1 MSSATTNAAGSSV
14 GAVAVIGGGIAG
26 VQSALDLAN
35 SGYRVYL
42 IESKPSIGGIMAQL
56 DKTFPTLDC
65 SACILSPKL
74 VEASRHPNIELMT
87 YSEVVGLSGTVGNF
101 KVSVNK
107 KSRYIDT
114 DKCVG
119 CGDCISKCPKKVDDE
134 FEEGLTKRK
143 AIYFQFTQA
152 IPKIV
157 TIDPENCLMIQK
169 GKCGNCK
176 KVCQRDAVNYELQDE
191 IIDINVGAVIMAT
204 GFKAFDPK
212 LLEAYRF
219 DHPDVV
225 TALQFERYT
234 NASGPFGGHIQTSK
248 GALPKKIAFVQ
259 CIGSRNPEINKAY
272 CSSVCCT
279 YAVKQSRLIKDHHPE
294 VDVAIFNI
302 DLRTFG
308 KGYEEFALR
317 ARDEYGVRFI
327 NSRPSGV
334 DVKDDGTLYLRYEG
348 PESQVVKEDFDLIV
362 LSVGL
367 ATPQSTID
375 LAQILGVELD
385 KYGFVQTKVESP
397 TETSRAGIF
406 TAGVAQGPKDIPESV
421 AQASGAASKAGAL
434 LNSARKTLETAVEIP
449 PENPIDKDLRIGI
462 IVCRCGTNIGS
473 VVDVPAVVE
482 YASALPDVIIA
493 KEEMY
498 SCADDTQGRILE
510 MIRDY
515 KLNRFIVAACTPR
528 THEPLFQQTC
538 QEAGLNPWLFEF
550 ANIREHCSWIHHD
563 NPEKATQKA
572 KDLVRQA
579 AGKVRFYTP
588 LYSQK
593 LSLVHNAVVL
603 GGGVA
608 GLTVA
613 NELAANGYEVD
624 LIEKT
629 DKLGGNIRAL
639 QSYAS
644 ILNPMIQNATTSPK
658 IRIHYNSVME
668 DVSGAVGNFHGKI
681 ITEDGGKTT
690 ISELD
695 FGVIVIATG
704 GHELRQPGLFGY
716 LENPIV
722 KTQLEF
728 KEMIDKNEG
737 NYKDL
742 VFIQCAGSR
751 NKERPYCSRICC
763 TNSVKNSI
771 QYKEQHPDAEIYILY
786 RDIRTYGMYEEY
798 YTKAREMGV
807 HFLMYDENE
816 PPVVDGNLVKFHDL
830 TTGFDFELAADCVIL
845 SAATLAEE
853 GNHEVGP
860 MMKVP
865 LDKNGFF
872 LEVHPKLRP
881 VDFGTDGV
889 FVCGLA
895 QSPKLCEET
904 ISQAQA
910 AASRACTIL
919 SRDSLESPAEVSRV
933 NIDVCV
939 GCGACRDVCPYHA
952 ITLEEQVVTKKG
964 LSFKALRS
972 VINPAACKGC
982 GCCTM
987 ACPTG
992 AIEQGHFENT
1002 QLLSQVKSVFY
1013 FEEEVN

>member
-1 MSSATTNAAGSSV
+1 MANTKPV

-42 IESKPSIGGIMAQL
+42 IESKPSIGGVMAQL

-74 VEASRHPNIELMT
+74 VEASRHPDIKLLT
-87 YSEVVGLSGTVGNF
+87 YSEVTNISGSAGNF
-101 KVSVNK
+101 KLTVK
-107 KSRYIDT
+107 KKTRYIDI

-119 CGDCISKCPKKVDDE
+119 CGDCLAKCPKKVADE
-134 FEEGLTKRK
+134 FEEGLSKRK
-143 AIYFQFTQA
+143 AIYFQFPQA

-157 TIDPENCLMIQK
+157 TIDPDNCLMLK
-169 GKCGNCK
+169 NGKCGNCAK
-176 KVCQRDAVNYELQDE
+176 ICRRGAVNYSLTDE
-191 IIDINVGAVIMAT
+191 FEDIDVGAVIVAT
-204 GFKAFDPK
+204 GFQAFDPTI
-212 LLEAYRF
+212 LEAYRF

-234 NASGPFGGHIQTSK
+234 NASGPFAGHIQTSK
-248 GALPKKIAFVQ
+248 GELPKKIAFIQ
-259 CIGSRNPEINKAY
+259 CVGSRNPEINQAY

-279 YAVKQSRLIKDHHPE
+279 YAVKQSRLIKDHHPK

-317 ARDEYGVRFI
+317 AESDGVRFI

-334 DVKDDGTLYLRYEG
+334 DVKNGNILSLRYEG
-348 PESQVVKEDFDLIV
+348 SEGEIIHEEFDLIV

-367 ATPQSTID
+367 QAPASTRK
-375 LAQILGVELD
+375 LAELLNIELD
-385 KYGFVQTKVESP
+385 SYGFIKTPANSQ
-397 TETSRAGIF
+397 TETSRPGIY

-434 LNSARKTLETAVEIP
+434 LETARKSLETIIEVP
-449 PENPIDKDLRIGI
+449 PENPLGNEPRVGV
-462 IVCRCGTNIGS
+462 IVCRCGTNIGG
-473 VVDVPAVVE
+473 VVDVPSVVE
-482 YASALPDVIIA
+482 YAATLPNVIIA

-498 SCADDTQGRILE
+498 SCADDTQSRISD

-515 KLNRFIVAACTPR
+515 NLNRFVVAACTPR

-563 NPEKATQKA
+563 EPEQATKKA

-579 AGKVRFYTP
+579 VCKVKYYTP
-588 LYSQK
+588 LYSRS
-593 LSLVHNAVVL
+593 LPLVHNAVVL
-603 GGGVA
+603 GGGAA
-608 GLTVA
+608 GLTA
-613 NELAANGYEVD
+613 AAELADNGYEVD

-629 DKLGGNIRAL
+629 GELGGNL
-639 QSYAS
+639 KKLESYAPQLKEIIEKAKS
-644 ILNPMIQNATTSPK
+644 NNK
-658 IRIHYNSVME
+658 IHIHYNSVME
-668 DVSGAVGNFHGKI
+668 NVSGSVGNFKGI
-681 ITEDGGKTT
+681 ITAEGKPAK
-690 ISELD
+690 ELD
-695 FGVIVIATG
+695 FGIIIIATG
-704 GHELRQPGLFGY
+704 AHELKQPGLFGY
-716 LENPIV
+716 QENPIV
-722 KTQLEF
+722 RTQLEF
-728 KEMIDKNEG
+728 KEAVDKNEG
-737 NYKDL
+737 NFKNII
-742 VFIQCAGSR
+742 FIQCAGSR

-763 TNSVKNSI
+763 TGAVKNAA
-771 QYKEQHPDAEIYILY
+771 QYKTQHPDAEIYILY
-786 RDIRTYGMYEEY
+786 RDIRTYGMYEEI
-798 YTKAREMGV
+798 YTKARELGV
-807 HFLMYDENE
+807 HFMMYDEKN
-816 PPVVDGNLVKFHDL
+816 PPAVSKNTVSVRDM
-830 TTGFDFELAADCVIL
+830 TTGFNFELDADCVVL
-845 SAATLAEE
+845 SAATVAEE
-853 GNHEVGP
+853 GNREVAP

-865 LDKNGFF
+865 LTKDGFF
-872 LEVHPKLRP
+872 MEVHPKLRP

-895 QSPKLCEET
+895 QFPKLFEESVT
-904 ISQAQA
+904 QAQA

-919 SRDSLESPAEVSRV
+919 SRDALLSPAELSSV
-933 NIDVCV
+933 DEAVCV
-939 GCGACRDVCPYHA
+939 GCGACKDVCPYHA
-952 ITLEEQVVTKKG
+952 VTLEEKVVTQKG

-982 GCCTM
+982 GCCAM
-987 ACPTG
+987 SCPTG
-992 AIEQGHFENT
+992 AIEQSHFDNV

>member
-1 MSSATTNAAGSSV
+1 MANPEAI

-42 IESKPSIGGIMAQL
+42 IESKPSIGGVMAQL

-74 VEASRHPNIELMT
+74 VEASRHPDIRLLT
-87 YSEVVGLSGTVGNF
+87 YTEVTGLSGSAGNF
-101 KVSVNK
+101 KLTVKK
-107 KSRYIDT
+107 KSRFVVPDL
-114 DKCVG
+114 CVG
-119 CGDCISKCPKKVDDE
+119 CGDCLAKCPKKVPDE
-134 FEEGLTKRK
+134 FEEGLSKRK
-143 AIYFQFTQA
+143 AIYFQFPQA

-157 TIDPENCLMIQK
+157 TIDPVNCIKLIN
-169 GKCGNCK
+169 GKCGNCAK
-176 KVCQRDAVNYELQDE
+176 ACQRGAIDYELKDE
-191 IIDINVGAVIMAT
+191 FEDIDVGAVIVAT
-204 GFKAFDPK
+204 GFQAFDPSIM
-212 LLEAYRF
+212 EAYRF

-234 NASGPFGGHIQTSK
+234 NASGPFAGHIQTSK
-248 GALPKKIAFVQ
+248 GELPKKIAFIQ
-259 CIGSRNPEINKAY
+259 CVGSRNPEINRAY

-294 VDVAIFNI
+294 VDVTIFNI

-317 ARDEYGVRFI
+317 AQSDGVKFI

-334 DVKDDGTLYLRYEG
+334 DVKDGGALSLRYEG
-348 PESQVVKEDFDLIV
+348 GEGEIVHEEFDLVV

-367 ATPQSTID
+367 EAPDSSRALAKLLDID
-375 LAQILGVELD
+375 LD
-385 KYGFVQTKVESP
+385 KYGFVQTLPDSQ
-397 TETSRAGIF
+397 TETSRLGIF

-434 LNSARKTLETAVEIP
+434 LNTARKSLETIVTVP
-449 PENPIDKDLRIGI
+449 QENPLGKEPRVGVIT
-462 IVCRCGTNIGS
+462 CRCGTNIGG
-473 VVDVPAVVE
+473 VVDVQAIVD
-482 YASALPDVIIA
+482 YAATLPNVIVS

-498 SCADDTQGRILE
+498 SCADDTQSRIFD
-510 MIRDY
+510 MIKEY
-515 KLNRFIVAACTPR
+515 KLNRFVVAACTPR

-563 NPEKATQKA
+563 DPENATIKA

-579 AGKVRFYTP
+579 VCKVKYYTP
-588 LYSQK
+588 LYSQS

-608 GLTVA
+608 GLTAAV
-613 NELAANGYEVD
+613 ELADNGYEVD
-624 LIEKT
+624 LVEKT
-629 DKLGGNIRAL
+629 GELGGNLKRL
-639 QSYAS
+639 ESYA
-644 ILNPMIQNATTSPK
+644 PK
-658 IRIHYNSVME
+658 LKEIIDKAVAHDKLHIHYNSIME
-668 DVSGAVGNFHGKI
+668 NVTGSVGNFKGQIMTDGKM
-681 ITEDGGKTT
+681 TK
-690 ISELD
+690 ELD
-695 FGVIVIATG
+695 FGIIIIATG
-704 GHELRQPGLFGY
+704 AHELKQPGLFGY
-716 LENPIV
+716 KENPIV

-728 KEMIDKNEG
+728 KEAIDKNEG
-737 NYKDL
+737 GFKNV

-751 NKERPYCSRICC
+751 NDERPYCSRICC
-763 TNSVKNSI
+763 TNSVKNAV
-771 QYKEQHPDAEIYILY
+771 QYKEQHPDADVYILY
-786 RDIRTYGMYEEY
+786 RDIRTYGMYEEM
-798 YTKAREMGV
+798 YTKARELGV
-807 HFLMYDENE
+807 RFMMYDAAN
-816 PPVVDGNLVKFHDL
+816 PPAVSGNTVSVHDL
-830 TTGFDFELAADCVIL
+830 TIGFDFILDADCVVL
-845 SAATLAEE
+845 SAATVADE
-853 GNHEVGP
+853 GNREVGP

-865 LDKNGFF
+865 LTKEGFF
-872 LEVHPKLRP
+872 MEVHPKLRP

-895 QSPKLCEET
+895 QFPKFFEESVT
-904 ISQAQA
+904 QAQA

-919 SRDSLESPAEVSRV
+919 SRDALLSPAELSTVDEA
-933 NIDVCV
+933 ICV
-939 GCGACRDVCPYHA
+939 GCGACKDVCPYHS
-952 ITLEEQVVTKKG
+952 ITLEEKVITQKG

-982 GCCTM
+982 GCCAM
-987 ACPTG
+987 SCPTG
-992 AIEQGHFENT
+992 AIDQSHFDNV

>member
-1 MSSATTNAAGSSV
+1 MANTNAKAV

-42 IESKPSIGGIMAQL
+42 IESKPSIGGVMAQL

-74 VEASRHPNIELMT
+74 VEASRHPDIKLMT
-87 YSEVVGLSGTVGNF
+87 YSEVTGLSGDVGNF
-101 KVSVNK
+101 TLTVK
-107 KSRYIDT
+107 KKTRYIEV

-119 CGDCISKCPKKVDDE
+119 CGDCLAKCPKKVDDE
-134 FEEGLTKRK
+134 FEEGLSKRK
-143 AIYFQFTQA
+143 AIYFQFPQA

-157 TIDPENCLMIQK
+157 TIDPDNCLMIQN
-169 GKCGNCK
+169 GKCGNCAR
-176 KVCQRDAVNYELQDE
+176 VCQRGAVNYDLKDE
-191 IIDINVGAVIMAT
+191 FEDIEVGAVIIAT
-204 GFKAFDPK
+204 GFEAFNPQI
-212 LLEAYRF
+212 LESYRF

-234 NASGPFGGHIQTSK
+234 NASGPYAGHVQTSK
-248 GALPKKIAFVQ
+248 GELPKKIAFIQ
-259 CIGSRNPEINKAY
+259 CIGSRSPEINKAY

-279 YAVKQSRLIKDHHPE
+279 YAVKQSRLIKDHYPE

-317 ARDEYGVRFI
+317 AKDDGVRFI

-334 DVKDDGTLYLRYEG
+334 DVKDGGVLSLRYEG
-348 PESQVVKEDFDLIV
+348 PENEIIHEEFDLVV

-367 ATPQSTID
+367 EVPKSTVE
-375 LAQILGVELD
+375 LAKLLNVELD
-385 KYGFVQTKVESP
+385 KYGFVQTKPESP
-397 TETSRAGIF
+397 TQTSRKGIF

-421 AQASGAASKAGAL
+421 AQASGAASQAGAL
-434 LNSARKTLETAVEIP
+434 LNEARKSLETVVEIP
-449 PENPIDKDLRIGI
+449 PENPMDPEPRIGVI
-462 IVCRCGTNIGS
+462 ICRCGTNIGG
-473 VVDVPAVVE
+473 VVDVPAVVD
-482 YASALPDVIIA
+482 YAATLPHVIVA

-498 SCADDTQGRILE
+498 SCADDTQSRIFD
-510 MIRDY
+510 MIKDY
-515 KLNRFIVAACTPR
+515 RLNRFVVAACTPR

-550 ANIREHCSWIHHD
+550 ANIREHCSWIHHKE
-563 NPEKATQKA
+563 PEKATHKA

-579 AGKVRFYTP
+579 VSKVKYYTP
-588 LYSQK
+588 LYSQ
-593 LSLVHNAVVL
+593 SLPLLHNAVVL

-608 GLTVA
+608 GLTAA
-613 NELAANGYEVD
+613 NELAENGYEVD

-629 DKLGGNIRAL
+629 GELGGNIKNL
-639 QSYAS
+639 LSYQPQLKSLIEKAKS
-644 ILNPMIQNATTSPK
+644 NDK
-658 IRIHYNSVME
+658 IHIHYNSVME
-668 DVSGAVGNFHGKI
+668 DVSGSVGNFKGQI
-681 ITEDGGKTT
+681 ITDGKPAK
-690 ISELD
+690 ELD
-695 FGVIVIATG
+695 FGVILIATG
-704 GHELRQPGLFGY
+704 AHELKQPGLFGY
-716 LENPIV
+716 MENPIV

-737 NYKDL
+737 GFKNV

-751 NKERPYCSRICC
+751 NDERPYCSRICC
-763 TNSVKNSI
+763 TNSVRNAVL
-771 QYKEQHPDAEIYILY
+771 YKEQNPDANVYILY
-786 RDIRTYGMYEEY
+786 RDIRTYGMYEEE
-798 YTKAREMGV
+798 YTKARKLGV
-807 HFLMYDENE
+807 HFLMYDKDE
-816 PPVVDGNLVKFHDL
+816 PPVVSGNSVLIHDRTMNL
-830 TTGFDFELAADCVIL
+830 HFNLDADCVVL
-845 SAATLAEE
+845 SAATVAEE
-853 GNHEVGP
+853 GNRVVAP

-865 LDKNGFF
+865 LTRDGFF
-872 LEVHPKLRP
+872 MEVHPKLRP

-895 QSPKLCEET
+895 QFPKLFEE
-904 ISQAQA
+904 SVSEAQA

-919 SRDSLESPAEVSRV
+919 SRDMLLSPAELSSVDES
-933 NIDVCV
+933 ICV
-939 GCGACRDVCPYHA
+939 GCGACAEVCPYHA
-952 ITLEEQVVTKKG
+952 ITLEEKVVTQKG

-982 GCCTM
+982 GSCAM

-992 AIEQGHFENT
+992 AIDQSHFDNV

>member
-1 MSSATTNAAGSSV
+1 MANSEAV

-42 IESKPSIGGIMAQL
+42 IESKPSIGGVMAQL

-74 VEASRHPNIELMT
+74 VEASRHPDIKLLT
-87 YSEVVGLSGTVGNF
+87 YSEVTGLSGDAGNF
-101 KVSVNK
+101 KLTVKK
-107 KSRYIDT
+107 KSRFIDV

-119 CGDCISKCPKKVDDE
+119 CGDCLAKCPKKVADE
-134 FEEGLTKRK
+134 FEEGLSKRK
-143 AIYFQFTQA
+143 AIYFQFPQA

-157 TIDPENCLMIQK
+157 TIDPDNCIMLK
-169 GKCGNCK
+169 NGKCGNCA
-176 KVCQRDAVNYELQDE
+176 KVCQRGAVNYELADE
-191 IIDINVGAVIMAT
+191 FEDIDVGAVIIAT
-204 GFKAFDPK
+204 GFQAFDPTI
-212 LLEAYRF
+212 LEAYRF

-234 NASGPFGGHIQTSK
+234 NASGPFAGHIQTSK
-248 GALPKKIAFVQ
+248 GELPKKIAFIQ
-259 CIGSRNPEINKAY
+259 CVGSRNPEINRAY

-317 ARDEYGVRFI
+317 AESDGVRFI

-334 DVKDDGTLYLRYEG
+334 DIKDGGVPSLRYEG
-348 PESQVVKEDFDLIV
+348 GDGEIVHEDFDLVV

-367 ATPQSTID
+367 EAPASTRE
-375 LAQILGVELD
+375 LAKLLNVELD
-385 KYGFVQTKVESP
+385 KYGFVKTLPDSQTQTTRP
-397 TETSRAGIF
+397 GIF

-434 LNSARKTLETAVEIP
+434 LNTARKSLETIVDIP
-449 PENPIDKDLRIGI
+449 PENPVGDEPRIGV
-462 IVCRCGTNIGS
+462 IVCRCGTNIGG
-473 VVDVPAVVE
+473 VVDVPAIVD
-482 YASALPDVIIA
+482 YAATLPNVILS

-498 SCADDTQGRILE
+498 SCADDTQSRILD

-515 KLNRFIVAACTPR
+515 KLNRFVVAACTPR

-563 NPEKATQKA
+563 EPGHATKKA

-579 AGKVRFYTP
+579 VSKVKYYTP
-588 LYSQK
+588 LYSQS

-608 GLTVA
+608 GLTA
-613 NELAANGYEVD
+613 ASELADNGYEVD
-624 LIEKT
+624 LVEKT
-629 DKLGGNIRAL
+629 DELGGNLKRL
-639 QSYAS
+639 ESYAPQLKEIIGKVVS
-644 ILNPMIQNATTSPK
+644 HDK
-658 IRIHYNSVME
+658 IHIHYNSLME
-668 DVSGAVGNFHGKI
+668 NVSGAVGNFRGQIMTEGKPS
-681 ITEDGGKTT
+681 K
-690 ISELD
+690 ELD
-695 FGVIVIATG
+695 FGIIIIATG
-704 GHELRQPGLFGY
+704 AHELKQPGLFGY
-716 LENPIV
+716 QENPIV

-728 KEMIDKNEG
+728 KEAIDKNEG
-737 NYKDL
+737 DFKNV

-751 NKERPYCSRICC
+751 NEERPYCSRICC
-763 TNSVKNSI
+763 TNSVKNAVR
-771 QYKEQHPDAEIYILY
+771 YKELHPAAEIYILY
-786 RDIRTYGMYEEY
+786 RDIRTYGMYEEM
-798 YTKAREMGV
+798 YTKARELGV
-807 HFLMYDENE
+807 HFMMYDVNN
-816 PPVVDGNLVKFHDL
+816 PPAVSGNTVSVRDM
-830 TTGFDFELAADCVIL
+830 TIGFDFVLDADCVVL
-845 SAATLAEE
+845 SAATVSEE
-853 GNHEVGP
+853 GNRDVGP

-865 LDKNGFF
+865 LTKEGFF
-872 LEVHPKLRP
+872 MEVHPKLRP

-895 QSPKLCEET
+895 QFPKLFEESVT
-904 ISQAQA
+904 QAQA
-910 AASRACTIL
+910 AASRACTVL
-919 SRDSLESPAEVSRV
+919 SRDALLSPAELSTV
-933 NIDVCV
+933 DEAVCV
-939 GCGACRDVCPYHA
+939 GCGACKDVCPYHA
-952 ITLEEQVVTKKG
+952 ITLEEKVVTQKG

-982 GCCTM
+982 GCCAM
-987 ACPTG
+987 SCPTG
-992 AIEQGHFENT
+992 AIDQSHFDNV

>member
-1 MSSATTNAAGSSV
+1 MANTNAV

-42 IESKPSIGGIMAQL
+42 IESKPSIGGVMAQL

-74 VEASRHPNIELMT
+74 VEASRHPDIRLMT
-87 YSEVVGLSGTVGNF
+87 YSEVTGISGDVGDFKLTV
-101 KVSVNK
+101 K
-107 KSRYIDT
+107 KKTRYIDV

-119 CGDCISKCPKKVDDE
+119 CGDCLAKCPKKVDDE
-134 FEEGLTKRK
+134 FEEGLSKRK
-143 AIYFQFTQA
+143 AIYFQFPQA

-157 TIDPENCLMIQK
+157 TIDPDNCLMLK
-169 GKCGNCK
+169 NGKCGNCS
-176 KVCQRDAVNYELQDE
+176 KVCQRGAVNYDLKDE
-191 IIDINVGAVIMAT
+191 FEDIEVGAVVMAT
-204 GFKAFDPK
+204 GFRAFNPSI
-212 LLEAYRF
+212 LEAYRF

-234 NASGPFGGHIQTSK
+234 NASGPFAGHIRTSK
-248 GALPKKIAFVQ
+248 GELPKKIAFIQ
-259 CIGSRNPEINKAY
+259 CVGSRNPEINRAY

-317 ARDEYGVRFI
+317 AESDGVRFI

-334 DVKDDGTLYLRYEG
+334 DVKDGGLLSLRYEG
-348 PESQVVKEDFDLIV
+348 SEGEVVHEEFDLVV

-367 ATPQSTID
+367 EAPASTRALAD
-375 LAQILGVELD
+375 LLGVELD
-385 KYGFVQTKVESP
+385 KYGFVKTDADSP
-397 TETSRAGIF
+397 TETTRPGIF

-421 AQASGAASKAGAL
+421 SQASGAAAKAGAL
-434 LNSARKTLETAVEIP
+434 LNSARKSLETIVEIP
-449 PENPIDKDLRIGI
+449 PENPIDPEPRIGVI
-462 IVCRCGTNIGS
+462 ICRCGTNIGS

-482 YASALPDVIIA
+482 YAAKLPNVIIA

-498 SCADDTQGRILE
+498 SCADDTQSRIFD
-510 MIRDY
+510 MIQDY
-515 KLNRFIVAACTPR
+515 KLNRFVVAACTPR

-563 NPEKATQKA
+563 EPEKATGKA

-579 AGKVRFYTP
+579 VGKVKYYTP
-588 LYSQK
+588 LYSR
-593 LSLVHNAVVL
+593 SLPLLHNAVVL

-608 GLTVA
+608 GLTAA
-613 NELAANGYEVD
+613 NELADNGYEVD

-629 DKLGGNIRAL
+629 GELGGNIRHL
-639 QSYAS
+639 ESYQPQLKAV
-644 ILNPMIQNATTSPK
+644 IDKAEAGDK
-658 IRIHYNSVME
+658 IRIHYNSLME
-668 DVSGAVGNFHGKI
+668 NVSGSVGNFKGRI
-681 ITEDGGKTT
+681 ITDGKPDKE
-690 ISELD
+690 ID
-695 FGVIVIATG
+695 FGIIIIATG
-704 GHELRQPGLFGY
+704 AHELKQPGLFGY
-716 LENPIV
+716 DENPIV

-728 KEMIDKNEG
+728 KELIDKKEG
-737 NYKDL
+737 GFKNV

-751 NKERPYCSRICC
+751 NDERPYCSRICC
-763 TNSVKNSI
+763 TNSVRNAL
-771 QYKEQHPDAEIYILY
+771 QYKEQNPDAEIYILY
-786 RDIRTYGMYEEY
+786 RDIRTYGMYEET
-798 YTKAREMGV
+798 YTQAREAGI
-807 HFLMYDENE
+807 HFMMYDPEN
-816 PPVVDGNLVKFHDL
+816 PPVVSGSSVSVHDL
-830 TTGFDFELAADCVIL
+830 TIGFDFVLDADCVVI
-845 SAATLAEE
+845 SAATVAEE
-853 GNHEVGP
+853 GNRIVGP

-865 LDKNGFF
+865 LTKDGFF
-872 LEVHPKLRP
+872 MEVHPKLRP

-895 QSPKLCEET
+895 QFPKLFEESV
-904 ISQAQA
+904 SQAQA

-919 SRDSLESPAEVSRV
+919 SRDALLSPAELSSV
-933 NIDVCV
+933 DEAVCV
-939 GCGACRDVCPYHA
+939 GCGACQDVCPYHA
-952 ITLEEQVVTKKG
+952 ITLEEKVVTQKG

-982 GCCTM
+982 GCCAM
-987 ACPTG
+987 SCPTG
-992 AIEQGHFENT
+992 AIDQSHFDNV